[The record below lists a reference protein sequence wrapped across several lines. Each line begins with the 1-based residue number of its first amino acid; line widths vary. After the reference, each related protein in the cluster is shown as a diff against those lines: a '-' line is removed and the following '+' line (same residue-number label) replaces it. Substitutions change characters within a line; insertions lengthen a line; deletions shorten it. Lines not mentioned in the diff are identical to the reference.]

1 MAVNV
6 ALNDD
11 TVIAIGDLNIYP
23 NVSGKEWST
32 FMNARSTPI
41 AFKDWKSKVA
51 NKPTENIIY
60 LNLTQQVFDDA
71 KAGDPTTVEKLQN
84 DGYWVCGD
92 FVNGGLVAFNN
103 ASSNKVGWLLVRA
116 MDDCPNDD
124 FVYWFYYGI
133 DNQDISD
140 PYYGDL
146 YIAFVDKCKVNGQ
159 FDSSWWGVIIGS
171 PMIGHWSVSDNQ
183 VIYERP
189 PAPQALS
196 RVSIEDGDF
205 VNNLLIFY
213 KTTFMEDDNGGGF
226 QRIGPDG
233 MPMHDRYEWWTVG
246 NQPVPDPNDGGG
258 GSSTGGGDGSYDN
271 TSDSIPIPSLPPD
284 LLLSSGIIKMYYPTA
299 AQMSA
304 FTNFI
309 YSSPLDVVANFK
321 KIWANPMDS
330 IISLGT
336 VPFNVSTTSPEEV
349 KFCGV
354 PSGISMSPIASQYI
368 VIDCGYKKI
377 DKYWDGALD
386 YNNYT
391 KIKLFLPF
399 IGFIDLNTD
408 DANGATITVK
418 YNIDLYT
425 GDALAFVHVLKD
437 DYPVKAPESEKEKQA
452 VHLDGTMYVH
462 KGNVL
467 SQVPL
472 TGANYQGLYSGIM
485 NLAGGAIVGGAAG
498 AVAGIGAEVMSQ
510 KVNVTRSGHLSP
522 NAGELGE
529 YTPYL
534 VIERPIQSKAGFF
547 IDKFGYPSN
556 VYKTFK
562 NLKGLGY
569 VQIEPDSLIVD
580 DLSSKGVTNE
590 EINELKAI
598 LASGIKYN

>member
-11 TVIAIGDLNIYP
+11 TVISIGDLNIYP
-23 NVSGKEWST
+23 NVGGKEWST

-41 AFKDWKSKVA
+41 ALKDWKNKVA
-51 NKPTENIIY
+51 DKPTTNLIY

-71 KAGDPTTVEKLQN
+71 KAGDPTTVEKLTN

-92 FVNGGLVAFNN
+92 FVNGGLVVFNN
-103 ASSNKVGWLLVRA
+103 ASTNKVGFLLVRA

-124 FVYWFYYGI
+124 YVYWFYWGN
-133 DNQDISD
+133 DAQDITD
-140 PYYGDL
+140 AYYGDL

-159 FDSSWWGVIIGS
+159 FDLSWWGVIIGS
-171 PMIGHWSVSDNQ
+171 PMIGHWSITDNQ

-196 RVSIEDGDF
+196 QVSIEDGDF

-213 KTTFMEDDNGGGF
+213 KTTFIEDDNGGGF

-233 MPMHDRYEWWTVG
+233 IPSHDRYEWWAVG
-246 NQPVPDPNDGGG
+246 NQPVPDPNEGGG
-258 GSSTGGGDGSYDN
+258 GSSTGGGDGSFDN

-284 LLLSSGIIKMYYPTA
+284 LLLSSGIVKMYYPS
-299 AQMSA
+299 AQEMSA

-309 YSSPLDVVANFK
+309 YSSPTSIIDNFK

-336 VPFNVSTTSPEEV
+336 VPFNVTTTTPEEV

-354 PSGISMSPIASQYI
+354 PSGISMAPISSQYI
-368 VIDCGYKKI
+368 QIDCGYKKI

-408 DANGATITVK
+408 DANGATVTVK

-425 GDALAFVHVLKD
+425 GDALAFVHIAKT
-437 DYPVKAPESEKEKQA
+437 DYPVKAPESEKVKQA
-452 VHLDGTMYVH
+452 VDINGTMYVH

-485 NLAGGAIVGGAAG
+485 NVATGALVGGMAG
-498 AVAGIGAEVMSQ
+498 AVAGIGADIMSQ
-510 KVNVTRSGHLSP
+510 KVNVTRSSHLSP

-534 VIERPIQSKAGFF
+534 VIERPIQSLATGFNS
-547 IDKFGYPSN
+547 KFGYPSN
-556 VYKTFK
+556 IYKTIK
-562 NLKGLGY
+562 NLSGLGY
-569 VQIEPDSLIVD
+569 IQIEPDSLIID
-580 DLSSKGVTNE
+580 DLTTKGVTNE
-590 EINELKAI
+590 EITQLKSI
-598 LASGIKYN
+598 LASGVKF

>member
-1 MAVNV
+1 MAQNV
-6 ALNDD
+6 VLNNDE
-11 TVIAIGDLNIYP
+11 VITIGDINAYD
-23 NVSGKEWST
+23 VSNDVWFT
-32 FMNARSTPI
+32 FMNAKST
-41 AFKDWKSKVA
+41 ALSLKEWKSYVVD
-51 NKPTENIIY
+51 KPTVTIY
-60 LNLTQQVFDDA
+60 ENLTQEIYEDVKNGTA
-71 KAGDPTTVEKLQN
+71 TSETLNHLEN
-84 DGYWVCGD
+84 DGYWLLGD
-92 FVNGGLVAFNN
+92 YVNGGLVILNRPSTN
-103 ASSNKVGWLLVRA
+103 RVGYYLVKKL
-116 MDDCPNDD
+116 DDTGDNY
-124 FVYWFYYGI
+124 VNWFYDGVLE
-133 DNQDISD
+133 QDIYD

-146 YIAFVDKCKVNGQ
+146 YIAFFDIFKMNGT
-159 FDSSWWGVIIGS
+159 FNTGYSCRYTGS
-171 PMIGHWSVSDNQ
+171 TLTGKWSVSDNQ
-183 VIYERP
+183 VIYTRYP
-189 PAPQALS
+189 MPQGFN
-196 RVSIEDGDF
+196 VTSIESDDF

-213 KTTFMEDDNGGGF
+213 RTTFICTDSGG
-226 QRIGPDG
+226 RISTNNNYYP
-233 MPMHDRYEWWTVG
+233 WWAVG
-246 NQPVPDPNDGGG
+246 TQPKPDPNDGGG
-258 GSSTGGGDGSYDN
+258 GSSTGGGDGSFDN

-284 LLLSSGIIKMYYPTA
+284 LLLASGIIKMYYPTA

-336 VPFNVSTTSPEEV
+336 VPFNVTTTSPEEV

-354 PSGISMSPIASQYI
+354 PSGISMAPIASQYI
-368 VIDCGYKKI
+368 TIDCGYKKI

-399 IGFIDLNTD
+399 IGFVDLNTD
-408 DANGATITVK
+408 DANGAIVTVK

-425 GDALAFVHVLKD
+425 GDALAFVHILKD

-485 NLAGGAIVGGAAG
+485 NLAGGAILGGMAG

-580 DLSSKGVTNE
+580 DLTSKGVTNE

>member
-1 MAVNV
+1 MAQNV
-6 ALNDD
+6 ALNNDE
-11 TVIAIGDLNIYP
+11 VITIGDINAYDVGQDI
-23 NVSGKEWST
+23 WFT
-32 FMNARSTPI
+32 FMNAKST
-41 AFKDWKSKVA
+41 ALSLKEWKSYVA
-51 NKPTENIIY
+51 DKPTVTIYENITQEIY
-60 LNLTQQVFDDA
+60 EDVKNGTATEETLNHLD
-71 KAGDPTTVEKLQN
+71 N
-84 DGYWVCGD
+84 DGYWLLGD
-92 FVNGGLVAFNN
+92 YVNGGLVIFNRPSSNRVAYLLVKKLDDTGDNFNN
-103 ASSNKVGWLLVRA
+103 
-116 MDDCPNDD
+116 
-124 FVYWFYYGI
+124 WFYDGVL
-133 DNQDISD
+133 DQDIYD

-146 YIAFVDKCKVNGQ
+146 YVAFFDIYKRNGT
-159 FDSSWWGVIIGS
+159 FNTGYSCRYTGS
-171 PMIGHWSVSDNQ
+171 ALTGKWSISDNQ
-183 VIYERP
+183 VIYTRYP
-189 PAPQALS
+189 MPQGFG
-196 RVSIEDGDF
+196 VTSIESDDF

-213 KTTFMEDDNGGGF
+213 RTTFICTDNGG
-226 QRIGPDG
+226 RISENNNYYP
-233 MPMHDRYEWWTVG
+233 WWAVG
-246 NQPVPDPNDGGG
+246 SQPKPDPNDGGG
-258 GSSTGGGDGSYDN
+258 GSSTGGGDGSFDN
-271 TSDSIPIPSLPPD
+271 TSDVIPIPELPPD
-284 LLLSSGIIKMYYPTA
+284 LLLSSGIIKMYYPTP

-336 VPFNVSTTSPEEV
+336 VPFNVSTNSPEEV

-368 VIDCGYKKI
+368 TIDCGYKKI

-399 IGFIDLNTD
+399 IGFVDLNTD

-437 DYPVKAPESEKEKQA
+437 DYPVKSPESEKEKQA
-452 VHLDGTMYVH
+452 VHINGTMYVH

-485 NLAGGAIVGGAAG
+485 NLAGDAIMGGVAG

-510 KVNVTRSGHLSP
+510 KVNVNRSGHLSP

-562 NLKGLGY
+562 NLQGLGY
-569 VQIEPDSLIVD
+569 LEIEADSLIVD
-580 DLSSKGVTNE
+580 DLTAQGVTNE
-590 EINELKAI
+590 EINELKSI
-598 LASGIKYN
+598 LASGIKYNNP